1 MIFAAKGFSNI
12 ALIKYMGKS
21 NAVINEPTNASLSL
35 TLPKLFTEVQLEVKS
50 QGEDEWAPL
59 VGQGLLPFQIS
70 EKGKTKFL
78 NFLKSLKK
86 EFGVEKSF
94 IVKSANN
101 FPSDCGIA
109 SSASSFSALTLAFDQ
124 YLRSLGVTVSLL
136 DLALLSKKGSGSSCR
151 SFFGPWTYWK
161 GNEVGERKFSFIPG
175 WHQVVIVDSNVKSVS
190 SSEAHLLV
198 ASSHHFSQRVERA
211 EDRLTEL
218 SLLLAQPLS
227 GGEKWNRAYRICWD
241 EFMDMHHLFHTA
253 KDPFFYWSENT
264 MTLLK
269 YIADFWKKNGDG
281 PLVTMDAG
289 PNLHLVYRS
298 DHQVLK
304 EKVAKEI
311 SELSPT
317 RNLFTILE
325 TEINAITRI

>member
-1 MIFAAKGFSNI
+1 MKFSEKGFSNI

-21 NAVINEPTNASLSL
+21 NATINEPANASLSL
-35 TLPKLFTEVQLEVKS
+35 TLPALFTEVELTVKNS
-50 QGEDEWAPL
+50 GEDEWAAL
-59 VGQGLLPFQIS
+59 EGHGLLPFEIS
-70 EKGKTKFL
+70 EKGKSKFL
-78 NFLKSLKK
+78 NFFKSLKQ

-94 IVKSANN
+94 NIKSANN

-124 YLRSLGVTVSLL
+124 YLKSLGTKVPRL

-161 GNEVGERKFSFIPG
+161 GNEVSQRNFAFVPG
-175 WHQVVIVDSNVKSVS
+175 WHQVVIVDAKIKSVT

-198 ASSHHFSQRVERA
+198 ASSSHFTGRIGRA
-211 EDRLTEL
+211 ENRLEEL
-218 SLLLAQPLS
+218 SSLLREPLTK
-227 GGEKWNRAYRICWD
+227 GDKWDRTYKICWD

-269 YIADFWKKNGDG
+269 FITDFWKKNGDG

-289 PNLHLVYRS
+289 PNLHFIYRS
-298 DHQVLK
+298 DQQGIKSEIIK
-304 EKVAKEI
+304 EL
-311 SELSPT
+311 SELSQT
-317 RNLFTILE
+317 TGQFTIIE
-325 TEINAITRI
+325 TEFNAAF